1 MLSLHSLDVDAQ
13 RLPEVKQFQGIIND
27 IRSRFSRKAL
37 DQMTENLA
45 KVQ

>member
-1 MLSLHSLDVDAQ
+1 VDAE
-13 RLPEVKQFQGIIND
+13 RLPEVNQFQGIIND
-27 IRSRFSRKAL
+27 IRGRFSRKAL

>member
-1 MLSLHSLDVDAQ
+1 VDAE
-13 RLPEVKQFQGIIND
+13 RLPEVNQFEGIINH
-27 IRSRFSRKAL
+27 IRGRFSRKAL